1 MLFAGALFSAV
12 AILLGIFTKLPQ
24 GGGGL
29 INNLVVLSCFYSA
42 PPLLHPPPPPRA
54 YLFDLDPSF
63 FETRQYY
70 VRDLQSTGN
79 VTEGPMPNPLTQPRD
94 APGSQ
99 NTPAPNSNFSLPGF
113 SFPAFSL
120 PFDFYQLCVIIGET
134 VARVAMVFFALCL
147 PWLTARYL
155 LEMTVSARKAAGT
168 PRIVASEFEQ
178 EFWQIQPHNPLL
190 DDLKIVISEHDQAL
204 IELRRIKKKAKK
216 EGKKALERNNE
227 DAEIIKGL
235 RKEREDLLVELAE
248 GERSLGVLQKEKED
262 EVEVLK
268 KEAMKQARA
277 LEEKEKEWV
286 EKEAGDDKRNQE
298 EKHSLK
304 IGRER
309 ERDSWKKQ
317 VERLR
322 TEKEREMEGMG
333 MKLKDV
339 TEEMEKER
347 ERWAKEREGWQK
359 KKEAIEA
366 GRKKSEEESNR
377 EKKSWKEANDC
388 AKRRI
393 VELEDENIRLTN
405 EAAQKEKLNDER
417 EAERKAFEEARA
429 EKLRLREEEVQA
441 EAKKA
446 TSKLEEEV
454 LNGRKLIED
463 LQSDKRRDRQLLLE
477 LRAQLVRPTH
487 AVPPNHIN
495 PLRFGGSAQAAY
507 GWPILATSPA
517 APSPAAPSPAASSP
531 AAPSASS
538 PASPRG
544 ALPTI
549 LSINPPQATQP
560 TTASADAVNQD
571 VGWLFAPLPSG
582 PMVRLP
588 PPPASGEQTAP
599 RRIPAPSLAPPNA
612 PKGPKGWRPG
622 PPRGT

>member
-12 AILLGIFTKLPQ
+12 AILLGVFTKLPQ

-42 PPLLHPPPPPRA
+42 PPLLYPPPPPRA
-54 YLFDLDPSF
+54 YLLDLEPSF

-70 VRDLQSTGN
+70 IRDLQSTGN
-79 VTEGPMPNPLTQPRD
+79 VTQGPMPNPLTQPRD

-99 NTPAPNSNFSLPGF
+99 NTTAPNSNFSLPSF

-120 PFDFYQLCVIIGET
+120 SFDFYQLCVIIGET
-134 VARVAMVFFALCL
+134 VARIAMAFFALCL
-147 PWLTARYL
+147 PWLAARYL
-155 LEMTVSARKAAGT
+155 LEMTLSAREAAGT
-168 PRIVASEFEQ
+168 PCIVASGFEQ
-178 EFWQIQPHNPLL
+178 KFWQIQPHNPLL
-190 DDLKIVISEHDQAL
+190 EDLKIVISEHDEARM
-204 IELRRIKKKAKK
+204 ELRRIKKKAKK
-216 EGKKALERNNE
+216 EGKKALERDNE
-227 DAEIIKGL
+227 NAEIIKGL
-235 RKEREDLLVELAE
+235 RKEREDLLVEIAK
-248 GERSLGVLQKEKED
+248 GERSLGELQKEKED

-268 KEAMKQARA
+268 KEATKQARV

-286 EKEAGDDKRNQE
+286 EKKAGEDKRNQE
-298 EKHSLK
+298 DKHSLK

-309 ERDSWKKQ
+309 ERDSWKKR

-322 TEKEREMEGMG
+322 TEKEREMEGIG

-339 TEEMEKER
+339 AEEMENER

-359 KKEAIEA
+359 KKEDEAMAKEAIEA

-377 EKKSWKEANDC
+377 ERKSWKEANDC

-405 EAAQKEKLNDER
+405 EAAEKGKLNDER

-446 TSKLEEEV
+446 TSKLEKEV

-487 AVPPNHIN
+487 AVPPSHIN
-495 PLRFGGSAQAAY
+495 HLRFGGSAQAAY
-507 GWPILATSPA
+507 GWPIVATSPT
-517 APSPAAPSPAASSP
+517 APST
-531 AAPSASS
+531 SS

-549 LSINPPQATQP
+549 LPTNPPRATYTNTP
-560 TTASADAVNQD
+560 SADAVNQD

-588 PPPASGEQTAP
+588 PPPPSREQTVP
-599 RRIPAPSLAPPNA
+599 RRIPAPSLPPPSA
-612 PKGPKGWRPG
+612 PKGPKGWKPAPG
-622 PPRGT
+622 RPRGA